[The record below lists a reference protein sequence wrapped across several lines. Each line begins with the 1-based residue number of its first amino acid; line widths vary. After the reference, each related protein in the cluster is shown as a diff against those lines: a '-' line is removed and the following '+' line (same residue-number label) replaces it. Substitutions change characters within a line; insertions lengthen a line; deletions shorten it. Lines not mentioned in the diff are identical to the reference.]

1 MISGDPCFARFH
13 FLEAG
18 HPRVKII
25 AFANQKGGVGK
36 TTSSVT
42 LAHGLARAGRR
53 TLLVDLDPQGH
64 VAFSFGMEKT
74 PGLYRLICL
83 DEPLARVIIP
93 ARENLDLITSDKH
106 TEKVKRQITLADFR
120 ETILLDL
127 LRAAPYDVILFDM
140 APSLDVLHIN
150 GLVASDWVVIPTRL
164 DAMAVDGVKEILT
177 TMGEV
182 TQRGRGIA
190 GYNILPTFFDRTTR
204 ETLAQLK
211 EIASVF
217 GKRVW
222 PPIPQDTRAREAAA
236 YGQTLYEYSPDSPA
250 MAGYGR
256 GRERIGGYRQV
267 LERLLEVIDG

>member
-1 MISGDPCFARFH
+1 
-13 FLEAG
+13 
-18 HPRVKII
+18 VKII

-36 TTSSVT
+36 TTTAVT

-64 VAFSFGMEKT
+64 VAFSFGLEKS
-74 PGLYRLICL
+74 PGLYRLVCL
-83 DEPLARVIIP
+83 EEPLEQVVIN
-93 ARENLDLITSDKH
+93 ARENLDLLTSDKH

-127 LRAAPYDVILFDM
+127 LDSAPYDAILFDM

-182 TQRGRGIA
+182 AQRGRSPD

-204 ETLAQLK
+204 ETLIQLK
-211 EIASVF
+211 EVARVF

-236 YGQTLYEYSPDSPA
+236 YRQTLYEYSPESPA
-250 MAGYGR
+250 MAGYAHA
-256 GRERIGGYRQV
+256 RERIGGYRQV
-267 LERLLEVIDG
+267 LDRLMEVLDG